1 MAQQKGRTSKADA
14 TRRQLLDAA
23 IEVISERGY
32 ADATVERI
40 VEVAGVSKG
49 VAYYHFS
56 SKAGIAT
63 CILVEGIGEIVD
75 DFVAIAGKAP
85 SAVEALTAMM
95 DSFAATIFRNA
106 GFGRILVS
114 ELWRRGREWSEPMRA
129 LEERLLAVLRGQI
142 ERGQREGSIRGDIDA
157 AFEAVAV
164 VGMVLTTSLYYIGE
178 GEADGDFALSH
189 QRFVA
194 HICDFVHH
202 ANDDA
207 ALHPR
212 GRTARRG
219 GLQPRRGVC
228 GGGAL
233 AYRAHLRLRA
243 PRQRVGGGRA
253 ALARRPCAPP
263 HETAFSPPAQLLL

>member
-32 ADATVERI
+32 ADTTVERI

-56 SKAGIAT
+56 SKADIAT

-164 VGMVLTTSLYYIGE
+164 VGMVLTTTLHYIREAEQRAEE
-178 GEADGDFALSH
+178 GCNRARGVLRRRSARLPCAFATT
-189 QRFVA
+189 
-194 HICDFVHH
+194 CTT
-202 ANDDA
+202 
-207 ALHPR
+207 P
-212 GRTARRG
+212 TRRG
-219 GLQPRRGVC
+219 PGLLPS
-228 GGGAL
+228 
-233 AYRAHLRLRA
+233 LRA
-243 PRQRVGGGRA
+243 ADPRA
-253 ALARRPCAPP
+253 ATRMRRRPCAPP
-263 HETAFSPPAQLLL
+263 PACAAARNRFFSVSATVALAR

>member
-32 ADATVERI
+32 ADTTVERI

-56 SKAGIAT
+56 SKADIAT

-114 ELWRRGREWSEPMRA
+114 ELWRRGREWSEPMCA

-164 VGMVLTTSLYYIGE
+164 VGMVLTTTLHYIREAEQRVEE
-178 GEADGDFALSH
+178 GC
-189 QRFVA
+189 R
-194 HICDFVHH
+194 
-202 ANDDA
+202 
-207 ALHPR
+207 
-212 GRTARRG
+212 
-219 GLQPRRGVC
+219 PRRGVC

-243 PRQRVGGGRA
+243 PRQRVGGRGFCRPCAPPTLALPPACAA
-253 ALARRPCAPP
+253 ALARRRTHAPP
-263 HETAFSPPAQLLL
+263 PACAAARNRFFSVSATVALAR

>member
-32 ADATVERI
+32 ADTTVERI

-56 SKAGIAT
+56 SKADIAT

-142 ERGQREGSIRGDIDA
+142 ERGSEGSIRGDIDA

-164 VGMVLTTSLYYIGE
+164 VGMVLTTTLHYIR
-178 GEADGDFALSH
+178 EADSAS
-189 QRFVA
+189 R
-194 HICDFVHH
+194 
-202 ANDDA
+202 
-207 ALHPR
+207 
-212 GRTARRG
+212 

-253 ALARRPCAPP
+253 ATRVRRRPCAP
-263 HETAFSPPAQLLL
+263 HETAFSPSAQLLL

>member
-32 ADATVERI
+32 ADTTVERI

-56 SKAGIAT
+56 SKADIAT

-114 ELWRRGREWSEPMRA
+114 ELWAARA
-129 LEERLLAVLRGQI
+129 RMVRADARFGGAPAGGAARADRA
-142 ERGQREGSIRGDIDA
+142 RGQREGSIRGDIDA

-164 VGMVLTTSLYYIGE
+164 VGMVLTTTLHYIREAEQRVEEGCDCAEAFAAAERSLT
-178 GEADGDFALSH
+178 A
-189 QRFVA
+189 R
-194 HICDFVHH
+194 ICDYVHH
-202 ANDDA
+202 ANA
-207 ALHPR
+207 
-212 GRTARRG
+212 
-219 GLQPRRGVC
+219 
-228 GGGAL
+228 
-233 AYRAHLRLRA
+233 
-243 PRQRVGGGRA
+243 
-253 ALARRPCAPP
+253 
-263 HETAFSPPAQLLL
+263 

>member
-32 ADATVERI
+32 ADTTVERI

-56 SKAGIAT
+56 SKADIAT

-129 LEERLLAVLRGQI
+129 LEERLLA
-142 ERGQREGSIRGDIDA
+142 
-157 AFEAVAV
+157 AV
-164 VGMVLTTSLYYIGE
+164 VGMVLTTTLHYIREAEQRVEEGCDCAEAFAAAERSLT
-178 GEADGDFALSH
+178 A
-189 QRFVA
+189 R
-194 HICDFVHH
+194 ICDYVHH
-202 ANDDA
+202 ANA
-207 ALHPR
+207 
-212 GRTARRG
+212 
-219 GLQPRRGVC
+219 
-228 GGGAL
+228 
-233 AYRAHLRLRA
+233 
-243 PRQRVGGGRA
+243 
-253 ALARRPCAPP
+253 
-263 HETAFSPPAQLLL
+263 

>member
-1 MAQQKGRTSKADA
+1 M
-14 TRRQLLDAA
+14 
-23 IEVISERGY
+23 
-32 ADATVERI
+32 
-40 VEVAGVSKG
+40 
-49 VAYYHFS
+49 AYYHFS
-56 SKAGIAT
+56 SKADIAT

-164 VGMVLTTSLYYIGE
+164 VGMVLTVPAEQADKALEILHANGEPEAYRLGVIAEGE
-178 GEADGDFALSH
+178 GVEL
-189 QRFVA
+189 
-194 HICDFVHH
+194 C
-202 ANDDA
+202 
-207 ALHPR
+207 
-212 GRTARRG
+212 
-219 GLQPRRGVC
+219 
-228 GGGAL
+228 
-233 AYRAHLRLRA
+233 
-243 PRQRVGGGRA
+243 
-253 ALARRPCAPP
+253 
-263 HETAFSPPAQLLL
+263 